1 MQGKINWDECYA
13 AIFRQDLGALKAV
26 KDVDFTD
33 LDSLIGI
40 EAQKEALLKNTQNF
54 MDGLGGEHALLWGER
69 GCGKSSLVKAVFTH
83 FCKQGLRII
92 EVGAGELK
100 FLPAV
105 IDEARNSNKKFI
117 IFCDDLSFESGNVD
131 YKFLK
136 PLMEGSIERA
146 PKNALFYA
154 TSNRRHLT
162 AETQSDNEDV
172 QISSGELH
180 YADAVQEKI
189 SLSDRFGLWIS
200 FYQGGFEEYL
210 KIVDFYFKD
219 YALDADELHR
229 AAREFAAFRASRSAR
244 TAKQFY
250 ARFIRNFKDKK

>member
-1 MQGKINWDECYA
+1 
-13 AIFRQDLGALKAV
+13 
-26 KDVDFTD
+26 
-33 LDSLIGI
+33 
-40 EAQKEALLKNTQNF
+40 
-54 MDGLGGEHALLWGER
+54 
-69 GCGKSSLVKAVFTH
+69 
-83 FCKQGLRII
+83 LRII
-92 EVGAGELK
+92 EVGAGELR

-105 IDEARNSNKKFI
+105 IDEARDSDKKFI
-117 IFCDDLSFESGNVD
+117 IFCDDLSFENGNVD

-136 PLMEGSIERA
+136 PLMEGSIELA

-162 AETQSDNEDV
+162 AETQSDNETV